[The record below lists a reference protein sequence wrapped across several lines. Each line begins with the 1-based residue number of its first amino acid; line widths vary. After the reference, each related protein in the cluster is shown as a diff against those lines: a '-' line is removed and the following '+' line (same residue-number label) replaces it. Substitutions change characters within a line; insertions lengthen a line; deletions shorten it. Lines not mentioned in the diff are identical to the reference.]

1 MPSLKRKII
10 PMPTSKWS
18 SEISSANQLI
28 TDGVTSVI
36 INIGLILQTVGK
48 EEDDGIISFT
58 IEKDH
63 LRLAREQDEFF
74 VYKVDTVEDTEST
87 LFHAIVT
94 PKSFISRSFMRG
106 KWEQT
111 LSDWTEKVREVVN
124 GEKEKGSIE

>member
-18 SEISSANQLI
+18 KEILSANQLI

-48 EEDDGIISFT
+48 EEDGIISFT

-63 LRLAREQDEFF
+63 LRLARKQNEFF
-74 VYKVDTVEDTEST
+74 VYKLDAVEDTQST
-87 LFHAIVT
+87 LFHADVT
-94 PKSFISRSFMRG
+94 PKSFISKSFMRG

-111 LSDWTEKVREVVN
+111 LSDWTEKVREVVS
-124 GEKEKGSIE
+124 GKKEEGSTK